1 MTKEDFEK
9 IFPVKKEKDESNS
22 QKPETSSDEDEIN
35 VHNRKITEE
44 AQKKLEH
51 QRLADEIIRK
61 DKKRQRAAE
70 RKEKFFSYFHNISRS
85 IFNKHTGLTAATLLA
100 TGALIYFLNK
110 PSYISSVSALSYYKL
125 ISQIP
130 KDVFCFT
137 LKKEKDVGFTSKIK
151 FIQTKYFFGFDYLEY
166 SNFKIP
172 ISTPEKA
179 IIDSIGLVPLSL
191 IEESFEEVNIERMLE
206 YLKKIKKSSIIK
218 RIGYLLE
225 KHKYDIHD
233 KIKRYINNKYILLDP
248 IAKKYGKRNKK
259 WRLIINTG

>member
-1 MTKEDFEK
+1 MYESKILKLRDVPIFSLADISQIVSGKEY
-9 IFPVKKEKDESNS
+9 
-22 QKPETSSDEDEIN
+22 
-35 VHNRKITEE
+35 
-44 AQKKLEH
+44 AKKLL
-51 QRLADEIIRK
+51 RKMVLSNEIKKIKR
-61 DKKRQRAAE
+61 DKYT
-70 RKEKFFSYFHNISRS
+70 FYDDP
-85 IFNKHTGLTAATLLA
+85 
-100 TGALIYFLNK
+100 FLVSTFVNK

-218 RIGYLLE
+218 RVGYLLE
-225 KHKYDIHD
+225 KHKYDIYD
-233 KIKRYINNKYILLDP
+233 KIKKYINNKYIYLDP

-259 WRLIINTG
+259 WRLIINTE